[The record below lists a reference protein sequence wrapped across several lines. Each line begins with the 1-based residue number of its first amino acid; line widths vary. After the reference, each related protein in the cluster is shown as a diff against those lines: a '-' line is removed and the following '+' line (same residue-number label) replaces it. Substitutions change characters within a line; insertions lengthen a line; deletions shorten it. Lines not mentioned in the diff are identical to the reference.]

1 MRVRVPLEKHST
13 ADEHQLKIM
22 KLYKKFNSEHN
33 KHHNEV
39 HDANDEVEAR
49 ENSESREEELSDH
62 EILGAAKPSHPCS
75 KEVLVEKQACG
86 MKNKRCEYE
95 VYGIPR
101 KKIVDLKLV
110 SN

>member
-1 MRVRVPLEKHST
+1 
-13 ADEHQLKIM
+13 M

-33 KHHNEV
+33 KHHNEIN
-39 HDANDEVEAR
+39 DDNDEVEKS

-62 EILGAAKPSHPCS
+62 EILGAAKPNHPCS

-86 MKNKRCEYE
+86 MKNKKCEYE

-101 KKIVDLKLV
+101 KNRVDLKLV
-110 SN
+110 LC